1 MRRFAI
7 ALCVLAVPFFGACKR
22 EEDPP
27 LQTTTVT
34 TSAPTATNAGP
45 TQLVALTQPVDSV
58 SAEPAPALT
67 LAPVQ
72 TQTQTPTPTS
82 SQPSARMSLV
92 AVGNVTANGLPAESV
107 KGVVQKN
114 IARYRQCYD
123 AGLRGD
129 PTLRGR
135 VTMRITIDARG
146 AIASAEDAGSDLPDG
161 VTSCVF
167 GTLGTLVF
175 PQPEAGSA
183 TATVLIVFSPPP

>member
-1 MRRFAI
+1 MKRS
-7 ALCVLAVPFFGACKR
+7 ALAFCVLAVPFFCACKR

-27 LQTTTVT
+27 LQATTVT

-45 TQLVALTQPVDSV
+45 TQLVALTQAVDSV
-58 SAEPAPALT
+58 AEPAPALT
-67 LAPVQ
+67 LAPAPVQ
-72 TQTQTPTPTS
+72 TQATTPA
-82 SQPSARMSLV
+82 ARASLV
-92 AVGNVTANGLPAESV
+92 AIGNVTANGLPAESV

-183 TATVLIVFSPPP
+183 TATVPIVFSPPP